1 MLIMMMMMMMMIM
14 IDVEDGIFLCF
25 IASGEMVVKEHF
37 WFKTNHFYVIH
48 LESWLE
54 SGEYIIQMVFKAEL
68 KSDLGGFYRMEY
80 KRNDGTIT

>member
-1 MLIMMMMMMMMIM
+1 MLIIIIMMMIM
-14 IDVEDGIFLCF
+14 IDVEDGFFCVF

-37 WFKTNHFYVIH
+37 WFKTNQFYVIH

-54 SGEYIIQMVFKAEL
+54 SGEYIIKMVFKADL